1 MDVIFS
7 KEYNFLESH
16 IKNCDFKKINLKKI
30 DSLNYYKTNSI
41 DHVFMS
47 HVLEHVLFSDLKQIE
62 LIRAN
67 IFSHMMRIA
76 KKSVI
81 LISDQLFIGH
91 KSMTENIVFIG
102 HKRIVLQSNISNFI
116 PSNYK
121 INFLKGDNESN
132 IFILKI
138 DDF

>member
-1 MDVIFS
+1 
-7 KEYNFLESH
+7 
-16 IKNCDFKKINLKKI
+16 
-30 DSLNYYKTNSI
+30 
-41 DHVFMS
+41 MS

-91 KSMTENIVFIG
+91 KSMTENLVFIG
-102 HKRIVLQSNISNFI
+102 HKRIALQSNISNFI
-116 PSNYK
+116 PSNYR